1 MFLRPPIPLRAPGA
15 APFPPTCCKSVI
27 FAIQTCLQAL
37 QPSIAPYILQLSGG
51 GHLLYLP
58 EIFFKKEQHC
68 SARPPGPFLP
78 ALSRSCPAPG
88 KGAPIVLGISTSDE
102 GQQHPLEMEGMR
114 VTAASP
120 KHQHLPWLW
129 HRRGHRSSGGIGP
142 LPPALHGPP
151 CAGPSPHAARK
162 QRLLNLKQTH
172 CSGEHTIKMCLP
184 P

>member
-1 MFLRPPIPLRAPGA
+1 MFLKLE
-15 APFPPTCCKSVI
+15 CI
-27 FAIQTCLQAL
+27 FQCVY
-37 QPSIAPYILQLSGG
+37 S
-51 GHLLYLP
+51 LYRF
-58 EIFFKKEQHC
+58 I
-68 SARPPGPFLP
+68 SAWKTVTELM
-78 ALSRSCPAPG
+78 RS
-88 KGAPIVLGISTSDE
+88 PIVLGISTSDE

-172 CSGEHTIKMCLP
+172 CSGEHTIKMCLFVKDSIISKGVRNLGKGTITS
-184 P
+184 